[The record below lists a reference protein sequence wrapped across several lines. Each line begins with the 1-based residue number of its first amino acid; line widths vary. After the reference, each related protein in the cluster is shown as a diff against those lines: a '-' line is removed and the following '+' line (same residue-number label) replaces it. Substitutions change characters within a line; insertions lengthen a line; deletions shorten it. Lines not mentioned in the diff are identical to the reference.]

1 MAEASELDRGRR
13 CDSAVERQRKD
24 LAYPALGH
32 RLQVLRTQRLN
43 IRHIDAIKDGDQVIG
58 NRARVKVVKNKVVR
72 CHG

>member
-13 CDSAVERQRKD
+13 CDFSGGAAATGSRPPCPR
-24 LAYPALGH
+24 P